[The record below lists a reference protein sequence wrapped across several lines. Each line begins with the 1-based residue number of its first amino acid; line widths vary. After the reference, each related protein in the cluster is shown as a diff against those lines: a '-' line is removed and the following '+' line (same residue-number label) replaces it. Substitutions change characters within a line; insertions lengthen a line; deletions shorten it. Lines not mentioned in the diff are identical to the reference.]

1 MKYVDY
7 YAALGIG
14 RDADLAQIKAAY
26 RKLAH
31 LHHPDVSK
39 DPDAEA
45 KFKSAAAAYATL
57 KNPEKRAAYDQ
68 LGVRAEGAEMD
79 GPGQRPA
86 SDGFEGNRGDFADMD
101 LSDFLNA
108 MDAQHRSA
116 ARSPRRGEDFVDTV
130 KVDLTQTVLGCTL
143 HLSLTEHGE
152 IRELEVKIP
161 PGVQAG
167 QKVRL
172 RGKGG
177 KGSRGGEDGDFY
189 LQIALKPHAVF
200 RVDQHDLY
208 FDLALSPWEA
218 ALGAE
223 ISVPTLEGEVLLT
236 VPKGSS
242 SGRKLR
248 LRGRGLPMGLRTE
261 NRRGDLYAQ
270 VRIEVPSALTAAE
283 QKLFEELSRISL
295 FAPRRPSIG
304 VPHDHPPY

>member
-7 YAALGIG
+7 YAALGVP
-14 RDADLAQIKAAY
+14 RDADLAQIKNAY

-45 KFKSAAAAYATL
+45 KFKNAAAAYATL

-68 LGVRAEGAEMD
+68 LGVQAEGAEMAAAGRPSATNGFD
-79 GPGQRPA
+79 G
-86 SDGFEGNRGDFADMD
+86 EMGDFADMD
-101 LSDFLNA
+101 LSDFLSA
-108 MDAQHRSA
+108 MGTQHHPA
-116 ARSPRRGEDFVDTV
+116 ARGPRRGEDFLDTV
-130 KVDLTQTVLGCTL
+130 KIDLIQVVTGCTL
-143 HLSLTEHGE
+143 TLHLTQDGAT
-152 IRELEVKIP
+152 RELEVSIP

-177 KGSRGGEDGDFY
+177 KGLRGGADGDFY

-200 RVDQHDLY
+200 RVDQNDLH

-223 ISVPTLEGEVLLT
+223 VTVPTLEGEVLLT
-236 VPKGSS
+236 VPHGSS

-248 LRGRGLPMGLRTE
+248 LRGRGLPMGLRSE
-261 NRRGDLYAQ
+261 HQRGDSYAHI
-270 VRIEVPSALTAAE
+270 RIEVPATLTAPE

-295 FAPRRPSIG
+295 FAPRKQPIG
-304 VPHDHPPY
+304 ASHEQNPY